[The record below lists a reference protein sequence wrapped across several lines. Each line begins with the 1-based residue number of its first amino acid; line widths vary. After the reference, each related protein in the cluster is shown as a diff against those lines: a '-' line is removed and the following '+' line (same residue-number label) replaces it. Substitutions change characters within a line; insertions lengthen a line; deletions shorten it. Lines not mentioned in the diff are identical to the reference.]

1 MGVSTSSTRAV
12 AVVTAAEVPI
22 SGVAGPPQDRLSG
35 GARSA
40 VAVRGG
46 AGGRSVSCGGGVG
59 RPSVLPEGWSGRS
72 TRRGPAR
79 RGRCQEPA
87 GPGRVHARRRPSPFV
102 PVTRCVPAGRASA
115 ARPVPIRPRPG
126 RAGSWAAPAAGLS
139 AAARFVLVAA
149 LAAAA
154 VVALG
159 LLSDVVRQA
168 RVPET
173 TALVRVH
180 PGESLWQVARRAA
193 PSADPGA
200 VAARI
205 VELNG
210 LASPSVRDGDVLV
223 SPVG

>member
-12 AVVTAAEVPI
+12 PVVTAL
-22 SGVAGPPQDRLSG
+22 R
-35 GARSA
+35 
-40 VAVRGG
+40 
-46 AGGRSVSCGGGVG
+46 
-59 RPSVLPEGWSGRS
+59 EGWGGLP

-79 RGRCQEPA
+79 GGRCPEPA
-87 GPGRVHARRRPSPFV
+87 GPGRVRSRRRPSPVV
-102 PVTRCVPAGRASA
+102 PVARCGRVGRASA
-115 ARPVPIRPRPG
+115 ARPVSVRPRPG
-126 RAGSWAAPAAGLS
+126 RVSSWVAPADGLS
-139 AAARFVLVAA
+139 TAVRFVVVAA
-149 LAAAA
+149 LAAVA

-159 LLSDVVRQA
+159 LLSDAVRQA
-168 RVPET
+168 RVPEG

-205 VELNG
+205 VELNN
-210 LASPSVRDGDVLV
+210 LPSPSVRDGDVLV

>member
-1 MGVSTSSTRAV
+1 
-12 AVVTAAEVPI
+12 VV
-22 SGVAGPPQDRLSG
+22 
-35 GARSA
+35 
-40 VAVRGG
+40 
-46 AGGRSVSCGGGVG
+46 
-59 RPSVLPEGWSGRS
+59 
-72 TRRGPAR
+72 
-79 RGRCQEPA
+79 
-87 GPGRVHARRRPSPFV
+87 
-102 PVTRCVPAGRASA
+102 
-115 ARPVPIRPRPG
+115 
-126 RAGSWAAPAAGLS
+126 
-139 AAARFVLVAA
+139 A

-159 LLSDVVRQA
+159 LLSDAVRQA

-180 PGESLWQVARRAA
+180 SGESLWQVARRAA